1 MRKLIWLIIVF
12 APISLA
18 QEAVVWICQGAEGNG
33 FNWQTEEGY
42 RWESTQINL
51 ENLALTVAGRNSSY
65 NLDSREV
72 PLICEEFKKSAAE
85 GFVSCVRGDGLP
97 YDFLVLNSVTGQVA
111 LSKLGGAITSNTFY
125 REQVITSVFQCEI
138 S

>member
-1 MRKLIWLIIVF
+1 MRNLIWLIIAF

-18 QEAVVWICQGAEGNG
+18 KEAVVWICQGTEGNG